1 MQPVG
6 HFHFH
11 NHFNERAKSGAAML
25 IVVVGSDPSG
35 AISRRSLI
43 RARREAP
50 HASLLSIFLSNSIFP
65 PHDSSSHLANRQIL
79 SPASPPVD
87 ASLNSR
93 ADHASP
99 SLDAPAARI
108 SHLFSSP
115 GVVHDQLADTGLL
128 SSRLRA
134 DDLLPSE
141 APPTLPV
148 LSSICLKISCH
159 AYWTRSDLTQGI
171 YVEVKN
177 VCLADCI
184 NDIIFLETSTL
195 VLLSVSP
202 SPVGELKDEHLAS
215 TCKDHRRL
223 NGDHLHSLVSL
234 HYLLDTS

>member
-1 MQPVG
+1 MQREQ
-6 HFHFH
+6 HL
-11 NHFNERAKSGAAML
+11 NR
-25 IVVVGSDPSG
+25 IVE
-35 AISRRSLI
+35 SLG
-43 RARREAP
+43 EEKHLTPP
-50 HASLLSIFLSNSIFP
+50 HTQQLPPLDLLVKLHLP

-115 GVVHDQLADTGLL
+115 GVVHEQLADTGLL

-171 YVEVKN
+171 YV
-177 VCLADCI
+177 I
-184 NDIIFLETSTL
+184 
-195 VLLSVSP
+195 SVQ
-202 SPVGELKDEHLAS
+202 
-215 TCKDHRRL
+215 R
-223 NGDHLHSLVSL
+223 
-234 HYLLDTS
+234 